1 MRKRK
6 VYIETVEEF
15 NEILNQANRCSNLV
29 ECTYEQLKEVYK
41 VSLSTH
47 SCYSDNQVNVEITTQ
62 FYNLKSG
69 KGFKPTT
76 YVFRKDGDYKVV
88 SDGAD
93 CYMLSQRYYKVPNYR
108 EEKEIVESLG
118 GFTDKGSFKASA
130 RPLVGYSTKFNNTEH
145 DVYIYDLNSAYAVQ
159 LMDKLPNTMVYY
171 MYKRLHENQVG
182 FMFDEQLTMITQPG
196 MYADIVFDLIDSPLK
211 GFARKYYDMKRY
223 AKNKHEKLKAKNM
236 LNLTVGYWQR
246 TNPFLRAYVVHS
258 CNNFIKSLIDENTC
272 MWNTDAIYSIVPR
285 PDLEL
290 GNDIGQFKLEYQGL
304 FRQKGDNYQKV
315 SKEDTSYR
323 GIPKKWF
330 STDWNILKDEIPRTG
345 NIYRL
350 DKDLMQLVEVEY

>member
-1 MRKRK
+1 MKKRK
-6 VYIETVEEF
+6 VFVETVEEF
-15 NEILNQANRCSNLV
+15 NEILNQANKRSNLI
-29 ECTYEQLKEVYK
+29 ECTYEKLKEVYK

-47 SCYSDNQVNVEITTQ
+47 SCYSDNQVNIEITTQ
-62 FYNLKSG
+62 FYNLKRG
-69 KGFKPTT
+69 KGLKPTT
-76 YVFRKDGDYKVV
+76 YIFRKDGDYKIV

-93 CYMLSQRYYKVPNYR
+93 CYMISQRYYKAPDYR
-108 EEKEIVESLG
+108 KEKEIVESLG
-118 GFTDKGSFKASA
+118 GFTDKGSFMYSAS
-130 RPLVGYSTKFNNTEH
+130 PLVGFNSKFNNTEH

-159 LMDKLPNTMVYY
+159 LMNKLPDTEEY
-171 MYKRLHENQVG
+171 RLYSIVKKDQVG

-211 GFARKYYDMKRY
+211 RFARKYYDMKRY
-223 AKNKHEKLKAKNM
+223 ATNKLDKLKAKSM

-258 CNNFIKSLIDENTC
+258 CNNYIKSLIDENTC
-272 MWNTDAIYSIVPR
+272 MWNTDAIYSVVPR

-304 FRQKGDNYQKV
+304 FRQKNNNYQKI
-315 SKEDTSYR
+315 SKEDTTYR
-323 GIPKKWF
+323 GVPKKWF
-330 STDWNILKDEIPRTG
+330 SADWNILKDDIPKTG

-350 DKDLMQLVEVEY
+350 DKDLMQVVEVEF